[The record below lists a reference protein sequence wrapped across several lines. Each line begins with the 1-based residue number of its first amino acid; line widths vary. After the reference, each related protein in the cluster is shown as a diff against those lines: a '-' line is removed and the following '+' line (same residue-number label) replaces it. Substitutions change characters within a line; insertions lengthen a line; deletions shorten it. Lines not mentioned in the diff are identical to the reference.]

1 MKKLA
6 YNSTFKK
13 LRSWHPSPITSWQID
28 GEKVEAVKEFIF
40 LGSKITAD
48 DDCSHEVKRCL
59 VLRRKIMTNLDI
71 ILESRGITLPKKVH
85 TVKVMVFP
93 AVMYRCES

>member
-1 MKKLA
+1 MA

-28 GEKVEAVKEFIF
+28 WGKVEAVKDFIF

-85 TVKVMVFP
+85 TAKVMVFP